1 MPVNTGALAQR
12 FTDGSKKLKGSKAG
26 SSFKKSNITIARENG
41 MSDIY
46 ALAKKEGKSVDEVV
60 TKILSNSQTELR
72 AYVQSMGETPL
83 NDSTALGVQ
92 AVFLRAN
99 DVGRVAAILDTT
111 DEEALHT
118 IEQSEQENIDLN
130 SPEKDKV
137 LTIPVQA
144 AISCALQHLS
154 DQSGLS
160 MSGFMK
166 TLNGAANLVKKS
178 RSNHLDDYGSVTG
191 EGDWLGWLNDGSSS
205 DPSQSN
211 ATDNSLSFSSIA
223 SALATIPTGTD
234 GPISV
239 AGNYPTVSAQGV
251 NLPQA
256 GPNTSL
262 GGIFNAISGIL
273 TGIGQVANSVTQ
285 AANSSAG
292 AAGAVK
298 NAVSNVGANSIATYV
313 NNNKST
319 IILVVIL
326 LIAIIAAAV
335 YAAKHK

>member
-12 FTDGSKKLKGSKAG
+12 FTDNTTGSTGNKAR
-26 SSFKKSNITIARENG
+26 STTSKSNVTIARENG

-46 ALAKKEGKSVDEVV
+46 ALAKKEGVSVDEVV
-60 TKILSNSQTELR
+60 TKVLANSPVELK

-83 NDSTALGVQ
+83 SDTTALGTQ
-92 AVFLRAN
+92 AVLLRAN
-99 DVGRVAAILDTT
+99 DIGRVASILKST
-111 DEEALHT
+111 DEDALQT
-118 IEQSEQENIDLN
+118 IEQSEQESIDLN
-130 SPEKDKV
+130 SPDRDRV
-137 LTIPVQA
+137 LTIPTQS

-160 MSGFMK
+160 MSAFMK
-166 TLNGAANLVKKS
+166 TLNGAANLIRKS
-178 RSNHLDDYGSVTG
+178 KSNNLDDYGDPSS
-191 EGDWLGWLNDGSSS
+191 EEDWLDWFNDGSSS
-205 DPSQSN
+205 DPSEAN
-211 ATDNSLSFSSIA
+211 ATDNSLSFSSIG
-223 SALATIPTGTD
+223 SALATIPTGTS

-239 AGNYPTVSAQGV
+239 SGNYPTVSAQGV

-256 GPNTSL
+256 GSGTSA

-273 TGIGQVANSVTQ
+273 TGITQVANSVTT

-298 NAVSNVGANSIATYV
+298 NAVSNVGANSIATYI
-313 NNNKST
+313 NNNKGT
-319 IILVVIL
+319 IIMVVL
-326 LIAIIAAAV
+326 LLAIVIFAAI